1 MADPAVSGSA
11 TLIFSTYCRRT
22 ELSVIYQNRAA
33 AQERLENLQLA
44 ITDLEA
50 SIGLNNRYRNFCIQE
65 SYVVPV
71 LFPLKFSIL
80 DRYLQYWYR

>member
-50 SIGLNNRYRNFCIQE
+50 SIGLNNRYRNFCIQGKLAVIIV
-65 SYVVPV
+65 Y
-71 LFPLKFSIL
+71 
-80 DRYLQYWYR
+80 